1 MRGLPRR
8 FGRAQTYERRSG
20 GRTEGT
26 PCQDCGKACRLAA
39 QIFRPCRCIAGGS
52 AGLFI
57 RARLRARARGRTRAE
72 RMKLTLRD
80 LEVRGKRVLVRVDFN
95 VPVEERDGKIVIT
108 DDTRIR
114 ESLPTI
120 NWLREHG
127 AKTILMSHFGRPKGK
142 RVDKY
147 TLRPVA
153 DYLHTLINQP
163 GIFSHDIIGEVPEKI
178 VAHMQEGD
186 VALLQNLRF
195 HPGEEA
201 NDPKFAEALAK
212 LGDLYVNDAFGAAHR
227 AHASTAGM
235 TKFVPKAAMGL
246 LMEKELRYLHEEL
259 DRPGKPFVVIMG
271 GAKVSDKIGV
281 LKALMEKADT
291 ILIGGAMANTFFKAE
306 GIPIGASLVE
316 SDKLDLARE
325 LLDLAKKRGVKLLL
339 PIDAVETDEIRAGAT
354 IRNTSRLSPQHGISD
369 GWQAVDIGA
378 ATIALYQDEIAKGE
392 TILWN
397 GPVGIFEIPDFAE
410 GTIAIAEALAQ
421 SGATTIIGGGDS
433 VTAVK
438 QAGLADKMTFIS
450 TGGGASLELLEG
462 KELPGVAALSDK
474 T

>member
-1 MRGLPRR
+1 M
-8 FGRAQTYERRSG
+8 S
-20 GRTEGT
+20 
-26 PCQDCGKACRLAA
+26 KV
-39 QIFRPCRCIAGGS
+39 S
-52 AGLFI
+52 V
-57 RARLRARARGRTRAE
+57 
-72 RMKLTLRD
+72 RD
-80 LEVRGKRVLVRVDFN
+80 FDVRGKRVLVRVDFN
-95 VPVEERDGKIVIT
+95 VPIEERDGKIDIT

-120 NWLREHG
+120 NYLRERD

-142 RVDKY
+142 RVEKY
-147 TLRPVA
+147 SLRPIG
-153 DYLHTLINQP
+153 DYLHSLINHP
-163 GIFSHDIIGEVPEKI
+163 VIFSTDTIGAIPEGII
-178 VAHMQEGD
+178 AHMNAAD
-186 VALLQNLRF
+186 VALLENLRF
-195 HPGEEA
+195 QAGEEA

-212 LGDLYVNDAFGAAHR
+212 LGDVYVNDAFGAAHR
-227 AHASTAGM
+227 AHASTAGI
-235 TKFVPKAAMGL
+235 TKFIGQSAMGF
-246 LMEKELRYLHEEL
+246 LMEKELKYLHEEL
-259 DRPGKPFVVIMG
+259 DKPAKPFVVIMG

-281 LKALMEKADT
+281 LKALTEKANT
-291 ILIGGAMANTFFKAE
+291 ILIGGAMANTFFQAQ
-306 GIPIGASLVE
+306 GIPIGASRVE
-316 SDKLDLARE
+316 GDKLDLAND
-325 LLDLAKKRGVKLLL
+325 LVDLAKKRGVKFLL
-339 PIDAVETDEIRAGAT
+339 PVDVLEAQEIRAGAPV
-354 IRNTSRLSPQHGISD
+354 RNTSRLSRQHGIRD
-369 GWQAVDIGA
+369 GWQAVDIGS
-378 ATIALYQDEIAKGE
+378 ATIALYREEIAKAK

>member
-1 MRGLPRR
+1 MP
-8 FGRAQTYERRSG
+8 
-20 GRTEGT
+20 
-26 PCQDCGKACRLAA
+26 
-39 QIFRPCRCIAGGS
+39 
-52 AGLFI
+52 
-57 RARLRARARGRTRAE
+57 
-72 RMKLTLRD
+72 KLSVRD
-80 LEVRGKRVLVRVDFN
+80 LDVRGKRVLVRVDFN
-95 VPVEERDGKIVIT
+95 VPTENRGGKGRIV

-120 NWLREHG
+120 NYLRKHG
-127 AKTILMSHFGRPKGK
+127 AKTILMAHFGRPNGK
-142 RVDKY
+142 PVPKY
-147 TLRPVA
+147 SLRPIGEH
-153 DYLHTLINQP
+153 LHSLIHQP
-163 GIFSHDIIGEVPEKI
+163 VIFSHDTIGEVPEKI
-178 VAHMQEGD
+178 IAHMESGD
-186 VALLQNLRF
+186 VALLENVRF
-195 HPGEEA
+195 QPEEEA

-227 AHASTAGM
+227 AHASTAGI
-235 TKFVPKAAMGL
+235 TKFVAKSAMGL
-246 LMEKELRYLHEEL
+246 LMEKELKHLREGL
-259 DRPGKPFVVIMG
+259 DKPAKPFVVILG

-281 LKALMEKADT
+281 LKALMEKADA
-291 ILIGGAMANTFFKAE
+291 ILIGGAMANTFLKAQ
-306 GIPIGASLVE
+306 GIPVGASRVE
-316 SDKLDLARE
+316 SDKVDLARE
-325 LLDLAKKRGVKLLL
+325 ILDLAKKRGVTFLL
-339 PIDAVETDEIRAGAT
+339 PVDAVEAEEVRAGT
-354 IRNTSRLSPQHGISD
+354 PIRNTSRLSPQHGIND
-369 GWQAVDIGA
+369 GWHAVDIGA